1 MTVVYARLA
10 LLLLSYWGYYRA
22 LCVWIRME
30 RTFIPLFV
38 LSLQAV
44 LIFLAGRPLP
54 GRCSRCRRTGP
65 APGTPPG
72 SGCIRWPASCMA
84 EVLRRW
90 H

>member
-22 LCVWIRME
+22 LCVWTRME

-44 LIFLAGRPLP
+44 LIFLAGLA
-54 GRCSRCRRTGP
+54 GWMY
-65 APGTPPG
+65 
-72 SGCIRWPASCMA
+72 RWPASCMA

>member
-22 LCVWIRME
+22 LCVWTRME

-44 LIFLAGRPLP
+44 LIFLILLIPVLLVVYEF
-54 GRCSRCRRTGP
+54 
-65 APGTPPG
+65 
-72 SGCIRWPASCMA
+72 WPASCMA

>member
-22 LCVWIRME
+22 LCVWTRME

-44 LIFLAGRPLP
+44 LIFLVAGTLLTWRL
-54 GRCSRCRRTGP
+54 CRVSAAR
-65 APGTPPG
+65 
-72 SGCIRWPASCMA
+72 
-84 EVLRRW
+84 LRA
-90 H
+90 HLQ

>member
-1 MTVVYARLA
+1 
-10 LLLLSYWGYYRA
+10 
-22 LCVWIRME
+22 ME

-44 LIFLAGRPLP
+44 LIFLAGLAGWMYPM
-54 GRCSRCRRTGP
+54 
-65 APGTPPG
+65 A
-72 SGCIRWPASCMA
+72 ASCMA

>member
-22 LCVWIRME
+22 LCVWTRME

-44 LIFLAGRPLP
+44 LIYGLSAKFWCPSP
-54 GRCSRCRRTGP
+54 
-65 APGTPPG
+65 
-72 SGCIRWPASCMA
+72 SC
-84 EVLRRW
+84 W
-90 H
+90 

>member
-22 LCVWIRME
+22 LCVWTRME

-44 LIFLAGRPLP
+44 LIFLAGLA
-54 GRCSRCRRTGP
+54 G
-65 APGTPPG
+65 
-72 SGCIRWPASCMA
+72 GCIRWPASCMA